1 MGEWES
7 GRVWVWVREP
17 CLDLKIN
24 ACSLVLSCCLL
35 FLRFVFCFHF
45 NFTGFL
51 SARADELNYLPRGLH
66 THTRVTRGGARANW
80 ICCMKPT
87 KCSNKLL
94 NNCWTNCCKVE
105 KSEGE
110 GRGMGRKLR
119 INRNL
124 HLSGQKLSRSVAP
137 LHWKEAACRLFHSG
151 EEASAPLITLC
162 ATLFIGRTMYI
173 LHPTLCTPYTAH
185 FVHFK
190 TQPYTL
196 CSLDCK
202 LYTLNTLYFTL
213 YIIHSAPYTL
223 HSRLYTVRCALYTLH
238 CAVYTLL
245 HFTLSTPHSCP

>member
-1 MGEWES
+1 M
-7 GRVWVWVREP
+7 WVWVREP

-105 KSEGE
+105 KREGE
-110 GRGMGRKLR
+110 GWGDGK
-119 INRNL
+119 ITPNR
-124 HLSGQKLSRSVAP
+124 QKFALVWPKTFTFR
-137 LHWKEAACRLFHSG
+137 C
-151 EEASAPLITLC
+151 C
-162 ATLFIGRTMYI
+162 ATLKGGSMSIVSCWGGAVISTQYSL
-173 LHPTLCTPYTAH
+173 LHS
-185 FVHFK
+185 
-190 TQPYTL
+190 
-196 CSLDCK
+196 SLDVQC
-202 LYTLNTLYFTL
+202 T
-213 YIIHSAPYTL
+213 
-223 HSRLYTVRCALYTLH
+223 LYTLH
-238 CAVYTLL
+238 FVHLILHTLYTLQ
-245 HFTLSTPHSCP
+245 FNSTLCVL